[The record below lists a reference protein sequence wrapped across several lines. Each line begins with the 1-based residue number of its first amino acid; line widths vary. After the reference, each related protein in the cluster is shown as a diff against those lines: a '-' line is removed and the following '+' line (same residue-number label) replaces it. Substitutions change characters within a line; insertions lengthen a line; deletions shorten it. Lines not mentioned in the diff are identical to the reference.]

1 MKTLHNNFI
10 GTQAEIEDIDAFE
23 GMIAYAT
30 DLNLL
35 GTFNGSSWNWFDSAG
50 VLDISARVHR
60 STDQTINSGSWIA
73 LSFDAENWDTDNIW
87 TSGSPTELVCRTP
100 GKYIIH
106 GHIMWDTDST
116 GNRGIAVRLNGTDY
130 IGSHRNLASTSSYSL
145 QNISCIY
152 NLEAGDY
159 VELMG
164 HQNSGTTLDSKSDSM
179 SPSFSMTRIG
189 AGESEL
195 DLIAN
200 GRLTLTSGSPVTT
213 SDVTAATSVYF
224 TPYLGNRI
232 SLYNG
237 ASWKKH
243 QFTERTLSLSGFAAD
258 TNFDIFLYNNSGTL
272 TLEAVAWTD
281 GTTRATALAV
291 QDGVYVKSG
300 DSTRRYLGT
309 IRTTGT
315 IGQCEDSYTKRYCWN
330 YYNQIM
336 KMLNKNDGTD
346 HTYGTTTWRYYNND
360 SSNKVEIVVG
370 LDESSIVGS
379 ILNDVEANTYQAWL
393 GVGVDSSSTA
403 TNPTVLSASDARQII
418 GGVWSRFL
426 SEGYHYL
433 SILQYASNSCDWKGG
448 AIQLTCL
455 M

>member
-1 MKTLHNNFI
+1 
-10 GTQAEIEDIDAFE
+10 
-23 GMIAYAT
+23 
-30 DLNLL
+30 
-35 GTFNGSSWNWFDSAG
+35 
-50 VLDISARVHR
+50 
-60 STDQTINSGSWIA
+60 
-73 LSFDAENWDTDNIW
+73 
-87 TSGSPTELVCRTP
+87 
-100 GKYIIH
+100 
-106 GHIMWDTDST
+106 MWDTDST

-237 ASWKKH
+237 SSWKIH

-300 DSTRRYLGT
+300 DATRRYLGT
-309 IRTTGT
+309 IRTTDT
-315 IGQCEDSYTKRYCWN
+315 TGQCEDSKDNRFCWN
-330 YYNQIM
+330 YYNRVPRRM
-336 KMLNKNDGTD
+336 YLLNNTGHVYATATWRPWNNDTTTRLNLVVGVLEDNLKVGYTGSIDPSVDGTSGWLGIGED
-346 HTYGTTTWRYYNND
+346 STSIGIRESKMNN
-360 SSNKVEIVVG
+360 SNAEFMQFSNSIPH
-370 LDESSIVGS
+370 LPSSIGFHY
-379 ILNDVEANTYQAWL
+379 YQAL
-393 GVGVDSSSTA
+393 EYAGSANVSFSEVNLMA
-403 TNPTVLSASDARQII
+403 TYI
-418 GGVWSRFL
+418 G
-426 SEGYHYL
+426 
-433 SILQYASNSCDWKGG
+433 
-448 AIQLTCL
+448 
-455 M
+455 